1 MALATSNVG
10 YSLAAAVSWGAG
22 DFGGGQAAKKGS
34 VFGVVV
40 LVEGVGLVFMLS
52 LALFKAEPIPAAR
65 GLLWAIVAGL
75 VNSAGLVCFY
85 RALAVGKMGP
95 NASLAGLL
103 ATSIPVVIGA
113 LTQGWPRL
121 LQLLGFGLGLL
132 SIALVS
138 LSDSLDGRTRGL
150 SLAFLAGC
158 CFGGFLVFS
167 KLAGE
172 LGLFWILAIIR
183 AASLLLIL
191 CVAGVSRV
199 EWAPKREQLFV
210 SCLAGVFDGLGNLF
224 YVLATQS
231 GRLDVSAVL
240 SSLYSAVTVV
250 LAFIFLGERVGWL
263 QGAGIV
269 AALAAI
275 LLLAH
280 S

>member
-1 MALATSNVG
+1 
-10 YSLAAAVSWGAG
+10 
-22 DFGGGQAAKKGS
+22 
-34 VFGVVV
+34 
-40 LVEGVGLVFMLS
+40 
-52 LALFKAEPIPAAR
+52 
-65 GLLWAIVAGL
+65 
-75 VNSAGLVCFY
+75 
-85 RALAVGKMGP
+85 
-95 NASLAGLL
+95 
-103 ATSIPVVIGA
+103 
-113 LTQGWPRL
+113 
-121 LQLLGFGLGLL
+121 
-132 SIALVS
+132 
-138 LSDSLDGRTRGL
+138 
-150 SLAFLAGC
+150 LAFLAGC